1 MKEQLSA
8 LMDSELNDAEALRL
22 LKAMKGDPG
31 LHDTWDAYHT
41 LGDALR
47 KEAQFSAG
55 FGSKLSKRLAQEPT
69 ILSPFRERTAAAPR
83 RFPLAMA
90 ASVAA
95 LGLVGVLAFQITR
108 INQTTLPSQVALAPT
123 VQQQQSTPQQ
133 VAAAAT
139 PKTGQRTAS
148 RENSPAQV
156 AFSRATSSNYLL
168 AHQEFSPSYA
178 PAYVRVVSQQADQ
191 DQ

>member
-8 LMDSELNDAEALRL
+8 LMDNELNNAEALRL
-22 LKAMKGDPG
+22 LKAMKGDPV
-31 LHDTWDAYHT
+31 LHETWDAYHM

-47 KEAQFSAG
+47 KETRYSAG
-55 FGSKLSKRLAQEPT
+55 FSSKLSKRLAEEPT
-69 ILSPFRERTAAAPR
+69 VLSPHRERTATAPR

-95 LGLVGVLAFQITR
+95 VGLVGVLAFQITR
-108 INQTTLPSQVALAPT
+108 INQTVLPPQIATAPT
-123 VQQQQSTPQQ
+123 AQQQQNAPQQ
-133 VAAAAT
+133 VAAVTT
-139 PKTGQRTAS
+139 PKTGKRTAS
-148 RENSPAQV
+148 RTSPPAQV

-178 PAYVRVVSQQADQ
+178 PAYVRVVSQQAEQ
-191 DQ
+191 NQ